1 MGRKLRLTETELVN
15 LIQKVISEQSTPP
28 GPNGYPGGVPCYA
41 CILNHPVMRTFPQN
55 AVTSN
60 GECAPTGY
68 GYQGTQYALPG
79 GSASYSYPSIWST
92 SQPTNC
98 GNTTPDTPC
107 YDCVNGTPTVVE
119 TIGPNSSWCQSVPN
133 GPQCGNDCTQI
144 QMNNGQFPLTSDPN
158 LACGQN
164 QGDWWCDPTGAFVSA
179 TGSPCIQSP
188 TQPQSYFTGPSPTEQ
203 DCITSCG
210 TGGGTASCNKDCTQL
225 VPSTFAGLIANK
237 QCNWL
242 NNRYAAFTNKLATK
256 TPGSCQHK
264 RIECKMGMVK
274 ERRIQLGCS
283 NLPD

>member
-107 YDCVNGTPTVVE
+107 YNCVNGTPTVVE

-144 QMNNGQFPLTSDPN
+144 PMNAAGQPGNFPLTNDPN
-158 LACGQN
+158 M
-164 QGDWWCDPTGAFVSA
+164 
-179 TGSPCIQSP
+179 PC
-188 TQPQSYFTGPSPTEQ
+188 
-203 DCITSCG
+203 
-210 TGGGTASCNKDCTQL
+210 GGGTASCNKDCTQL
-225 VPSTFAGLIANK
+225 VPSSFAGLIANK

-242 NNRYAAFTNKLATK
+242 NNRYTAFTNKLATK

-264 RIECKMGMVK
+264 RIQCKMGMVK

-283 NLPD
+283 N

>member
-98 GNTTPDTPC
+98 GNTTP
-107 YDCVNGTPTVVE
+107 
-119 TIGPNSSWCQSVPN
+119 
-133 GPQCGNDCTQI
+133 
-144 QMNNGQFPLTSDPN
+144 
-158 LACGQN
+158 
-164 QGDWWCDPTGAFVSA
+164 GDWWCDPTGAFVSA

-188 TQPQSYFTGPSPTEQ
+188 TQPQSYFTGPSTTEQ
-203 DCITSCG
+203 ICIASCG
-210 TGGGTASCNKDCTQL
+210 TGGGTASCNK
-225 VPSTFAGLIANK
+225 
-237 QCNWL
+237 
-242 NNRYAAFTNKLATK
+242 

-264 RIECKMGMVK
+264 RIQCKMGMVK

-283 NLPD
+283 N